1 MALQING
8 TTVVNNSR
16 QLQNIA
22 SVDATTAAV
31 IAANAGGTD
40 YELPPY
46 ENNSTNR
53 DVEPFIRYYSNVFS
67 SAGFEATGAYS
78 AYGDNTKDN
87 LVICRSF
94 GGTGGSNQW
103 LSVSN
108 SAGSSKK
115 IEIFS
120 ITNLTTQLDSNTV
133 KTGPDSDGFYKYV
146 RTVPANTAAFAAWV
160 WFEPS
165 VVVYDVSIRW
175 QAGINLYT
183 RSGSGRTNS
192 FVGLQ
197 RWFQGDVGF

>member
-1 MALQING
+1 MAIQISG
-8 TTVVNNSR
+8 TTVINNSR

-22 SVDATTAAV
+22 SLDSTTAATV
-31 IAANAGGTD
+31 ASAGGIT
-40 YELPPY
+40 YELPPF
-46 ENNSTNR
+46 EDNSTNR
-53 DVEPFIRYYSNVFS
+53 DVEPFIRYYSNVFGS
-67 SAGFEATGAYS
+67 GGFEATAAYS

-103 LSVSN
+103 FALSN
-108 SAGSSKK
+108 SANSSKK

-120 ITNLTTQLDSNTV
+120 ITNLTTQLDGSTV
-133 KTGPDSDGFYKYV
+133 KTGPDSNGFYKYV
-146 RTVPANTAAFAAWV
+146 RTVPANTSAFGAYV

>member
-40 YELPPY
+40 YELPPF

-53 DVEPFIRYYSNVFS
+53 DVTDFIVGESNVFYS
-67 SAGFEATGAYS
+67 GGFEATGAYS

-87 LVICRSF
+87 LVICSSF

-103 LSVSN
+103 FALAN
-108 SAGSSKK
+108 SANSSKK
-115 IEIFS
+115 LEIFS
-120 ITNLTTQLDSNTV
+120 TTNLTTQLDSNTV
-133 KTGPDSDGFYKYV
+133 KTGPDSNGFYKYV
-146 RTVPANTAAFAAWV
+146 RTVPANTAAFGAYV
-160 WFEPS
+160 WFEPT
-165 VVVYDVSIRW
+165 VVIYDVSIRW
-175 QAGINLYT
+175 QVGINLYT
-183 RSGSGRTNS
+183 RSGSGRSNS
-192 FVGLQ
+192 FVGVKK
-197 RWFQGDVGF
+197 WFQGDVGF